1 MLYSNTREHF
11 DPKVASS
18 RNIGWVTEPEQASLR
33 GRRVAIAGIGGVGGA
48 YVFSFTNLGIDE
60 FSIAD
65 PDTFEVQNFNRQ
77 KGANMLSVGELKT
90 GVIAMM
96 AKNINPQISIRAFPE
111 GVTPENIDDFLEGS
125 SVYVDGID
133 FFEPGVRRMIANAC
147 YVKGIPFVT
156 AAPLGMSCS
165 LIVFMP
171 GGMTYDEYFGPWDSG
186 DSYEAYVTNLSRF
199 LVGVAPKFLH
209 KNQLVDRSKFSVSER
224 KAPSIIVGP
233 DLCAGVAV
241 STVIKILLRRGRV
254 PVAPRSMQFDAYR
267 NKLVHV
273 WRPWGW
279 RNPLQRIAFRVVKGM
294 LMCS

>member
-11 DPKVASS
+11 NPKVAFS
-18 RNIGWVTEPEQASLR
+18 RNIGWVTESEQASLQKFK
-33 GRRVAIAGIGGVGGA
+33 VAIAGLGGVGGA
-48 YVFSFTNLGIDE
+48 YARSFTRLGME
-60 FSIAD
+60 ESSIAD

-77 KGANMLSVGELKT
+77 DGASVFSVGESKVD
-90 GVIAMM
+90 VIALM
-96 AKNINPQISIRAFPE
+96 AKNINPYMSIRVFPE

-186 DSYEAYVTNLSRF
+186 DSHDAYVTNLSRF

-209 KNQLVDRSKFSVSER
+209 KTQLVDRSKFSVSER

-233 DLCAGVAV
+233 DLCAGVVV
-241 STVIKILLRRGRV
+241 STVIKILLRRGHV

-279 RNPLQRIAFRVVKGM
+279 RNPLQRIAFRVVKRM
-294 LMCS
+294 MISS